1 MKQVF
6 SYPPLFR
13 CVFKYAL
20 VFWMFILISAGV
32 GNPVKSKDST
42 EEDPRDHEKV
52 FKAWRGL

>member
-1 MKQVF
+1 MF

-20 VFWMFILISAGV
+20 VFWMFILIPAGV
-32 GNPVKSKDST
+32 GNPVKSRDST

-52 FKAWRGL
+52 FKAWRSL